1 MSKSLSSPVDID
13 TEIARLSGKHQE
25 QAIIIER
32 QISYRDSDSA
42 YTRHFF
48 EQDTLDAAEAK
59 LAEIEAELGEV
70 EALYTGW
77 PRYWHVTNV
86 GGHIHTSTHCSSCFP
101 TTQYGWRT
109 DLSGK
114 TEQEVVDL
122 EAYNACTVCMPIA
135 PAEQKAAREY
145 FNRQQR
151 EAKAAERQ
159 AKADEKAAKAAARAS
174 KLVDKVEAAIKA
186 LTGEGETFEAIQVFR
201 NEWSDY
207 GHEGLK
213 AVYGISWQDEYK
225 ALKINSTTEDVLSF
239 IVAKDKW
246 NKPNVAVQA
255 ELRERGLIA

>member
-1 MSKSLSSPVDID
+1 MSKSLTTPVEID

-25 QAIIIER
+25 QAMIIER

-42 YTRHFF
+42 YTRHSFD
-48 EQDTLDAAEAK
+48 QAKLDAAQDK
-59 LAEIEAELGEV
+59 LDEIEAELAGV

-101 TTQYGWRT
+101 TTTYAWRL

-151 EAKAAERQ
+151 EAKAAEKK
-159 AKADEKAAKAAARAS
+159 AKADEKAAKAAARAV
-174 KLVDKVEAAIKA
+174 KIVDKVEAAIEK
-186 LTGEGETFEAIQVFR
+186 LGGREVFEK
-201 NEWSDY
+201 EYSDY
-207 GHEGLK
+207 GHDGRKSIYGL
-213 AVYGISWQDEYK
+213 SWERPE
-225 ALKINSTTEDVLSF
+225 LKITSTTEDLLSY
-239 IVAKDKW
+239 VKTGLRLHQ
-246 NKPNVAVQA
+246 PNEAVQA